1 MAVGDSKWVPVA
13 FFFFMM
19 CFRIVELV
27 VQYMMY
33 GAINLHDTKR
43 ICLLIKWQLGMFLF
57 GYLVGIVLSF
67 VDEDGKPAEAIGSF
81 VIGACI
87 TAFWFWYLNQYCK
100 NVKILQEKGL
110 IAQAPVSA

>member
-1 MAVGDSKWVPVA
+1 MLITGLVCGTLGLLFFILGIIMAVGDSKWIPVA
-13 FFFFMM
+13 FLFFMM

-57 GYLVGIVLSF
+57 G
-67 VDEDGKPAEAIGSF
+67 
-81 VIGACI
+81 
-87 TAFWFWYLNQYCK
+87 
-100 NVKILQEKGL
+100 
-110 IAQAPVSA
+110 